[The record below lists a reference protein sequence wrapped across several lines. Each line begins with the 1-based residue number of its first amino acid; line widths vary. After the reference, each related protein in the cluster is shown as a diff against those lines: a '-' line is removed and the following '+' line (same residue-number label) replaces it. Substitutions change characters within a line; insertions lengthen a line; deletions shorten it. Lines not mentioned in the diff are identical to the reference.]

1 MLIKR
6 KTVAKMLGKSIST
19 IKRLMK
25 NDPYFP
31 VPWKR
36 KRTIRFKKEDVE
48 KYIIFMENKD
58 QGLE

>member
-1 MLIKR
+1 
-6 KTVAKMLGKSIST
+6 MLGKSIST
-19 IKRLMK
+19 VKRLMK

>member
-19 IKRLMK
+19 VKRLMK

-36 KRTIRFKKEDVE
+36 NRTIRFRKEDIE

-58 QGLE
+58 QEFE